1 MKEVAMNRYWKFAA
15 MALLALATLAPAVP
29 ARAQRF
35 RGGFRFGGP
44 RFYGPSFYGG
54 FYGPGWYPGWYGPG
68 YYGLGWY
75 EPYGYVP
82 GPVAGKVKFDT
93 KMKDA
98 QIYVDGAYA
107 GTVSQLGS
115 FPLKAGNHDV
125 ELRGAGGQSFYNE
138 HIDVIAG
145 KTLKIKV

>member
-1 MKEVAMNRYWKFAA
+1 MKRYWKFAGIA
-15 MALLALATLAPAVP
+15 VLALATLAPAAS
-29 ARAQRF
+29 ARPPYF
-35 RGGFRFGGP
+35 GGGFRFGGP
-44 RFYGPSFYGG
+44 RFYGPSFYVGG
-54 FYGPGWYPGWYGPG
+54 FYGPGWHGPE

-107 GTVSQLGS
+107 GMVSQLGT
-115 FPLKAGNHDV
+115 FPLKAGTHDL
-125 ELRGAGGQSFYNE
+125 ELHAASGQSIYNE

-145 KTLKIKV
+145 KTIKIKL